1 MKNISRL
8 SDTDKFSSQKNK
20 FKNFIFILFFS
31 DNKWSLNVQGK
42 KSGSQKLS
50 RLSICEG
57 LSSQKKKTIFKNF
70 KIVISDDF
78 SSLKVYFLRR
88 LMWSLKASS
97 LKDCFVVVLATQFT
111 KNLMKTIRKRIT
123 FKVSS
128 QFLVNREAGPH

>member
-1 MKNISRL
+1 MVAECSR
-8 SDTDKFSSQKNK
+8 
-20 FKNFIFILFFS
+20 
-31 DNKWSLNVQGK
+31 K
-42 KSGSQKLS
+42 KERFPKTFALIYL
-50 RLSICEG
+50 RG
-57 LSSQKKKTIFKNF
+57 LIVAEKKTIFKNF